1 MRVASCQCGAVTATC
16 SGEPV
21 RISVCHCL
29 ACQQRSGSAFAV
41 QARFAAADVVTSGE
55 TAMWQRRG
63 DEGGVASFHFC
74 TRCGS
79 TVWYVADGQPDV
91 IAVALGAFG
100 DPHAFGPPVYSVYE
114 ERKFDWLTV
123 DAPGMEHID

>member
-1 MRVASCQCGAVTATC
+1 MHVASCQCGAVMAAC

-29 ACQQRSGSAFAV
+29 ACQQRSGSAFAA

-55 TAMWQRRG
+55 TAMWQRQG
-63 DEGGVASFHFC
+63 DEGSVASFHFC
-74 TRCGS
+74 TSCGS
-79 TVWYVADGQPDV
+79 TVWYISDAQPELVAIP
-91 IAVALGAFG
+91 LGALA
-100 DPHAFGPPVYSVYE
+100 DPHAFGAPIYSVYE
-114 ERKFDWLTV
+114 ARKFDWVTV